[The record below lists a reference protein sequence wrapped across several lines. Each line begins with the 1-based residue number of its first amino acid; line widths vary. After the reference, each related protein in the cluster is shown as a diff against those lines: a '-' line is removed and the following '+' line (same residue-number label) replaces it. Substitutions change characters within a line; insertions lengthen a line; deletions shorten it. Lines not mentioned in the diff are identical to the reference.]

1 MTAKNS
7 LRQDMPYERFIALGP
22 EALSDAE
29 LIAIILRT
37 GTRSF
42 SALELAKRILRK
54 TNGSDKGLNC
64 LHHLSLQ
71 ELKEIPGIGEVK
83 AVKLKCM
90 AEIAV
95 RMSREKA
102 SGKLKFDSPR
112 SVAEYYM
119 EEMRHQEKEK
129 ILLLL
134 LDNKLH
140 FIEEYMIS
148 LGTVNS
154 SLLSTRDVFI
164 RALKVRASH
173 IMLLHNHPSGDPK
186 PSRQDILITRK
197 IKEAGELMDIPL
209 VDHIIL
215 GDGIYTSLKEE
226 ELL

>member
-102 SGKLKFDSPR
+102 SRKLKFDSPR

>member
-1 MTAKNS
+1 MTVKNS
-7 LRQDMPYERFIALGP
+7 LRQDMPYEKFIALGP

-134 LDNKLH
+134 LDNKLQ

>member
-54 TNGSDKGLNC
+54 TNGSDEGLNC

>member
-7 LRQDMPYERFIALGP
+7 LRQDMPYEKFIALGP

-54 TNGSDKGLNC
+54 TNGSDEGLNC

>member
-7 LRQDMPYERFIALGP
+7 LRQDMPYEKFIALGP

-37 GTRSF
+37 GTRSV

-134 LDNKLH
+134 LDNKLQ

>member
-7 LRQDMPYERFIALGP
+7 LRQDMPYEKFIALGP

-54 TNGSDKGLNC
+54 TNGSDEGLNC

-71 ELKEIPGIGEVK
+71 ELKEITGIGEVK

-134 LDNKLH
+134 LDNKLQ

-209 VDHIIL
+209 VYHIIL

>member
-1 MTAKNS
+1 MNS
-7 LRQDMPYERFIALGP
+7 KDSKRQELPYEKFIALGP

-37 GTRSF
+37 GTRSL
-42 SALELAKRILRK
+42 SALELAKRVLQK
-54 TNGSDKGLNC
+54 ANGRNEGLNC
-64 LHHLSLQ
+64 LHHLTLQ
-71 ELKEIPGIGEVK
+71 ELEEIPGIGEVK

-95 RMSREKA
+95 RMSRERA
-102 SGKLKFDSPR
+102 SRKLKFDSPR

-134 LDNKLH
+134 LDNKLQ

-148 LGTVNS
+148 LGTVNA

-164 RALKVRASH
+164 RALKSRASH
-173 IMLLHNHPSGDPK
+173 VMLLHNHPSGDPK
-186 PSRQDILITRK
+186 PSRQDILITHK

>member
-1 MTAKNS
+1 
-7 LRQDMPYERFIALGP
+7 
-22 EALSDAE
+22 
-29 LIAIILRT
+29 
-37 GTRSF
+37 
-42 SALELAKRILRK
+42 
-54 TNGSDKGLNC
+54 
-64 LHHLSLQ
+64 
-71 ELKEIPGIGEVK
+71 
-83 AVKLKCM
+83 M

-134 LDNKLH
+134 LDNKLQ